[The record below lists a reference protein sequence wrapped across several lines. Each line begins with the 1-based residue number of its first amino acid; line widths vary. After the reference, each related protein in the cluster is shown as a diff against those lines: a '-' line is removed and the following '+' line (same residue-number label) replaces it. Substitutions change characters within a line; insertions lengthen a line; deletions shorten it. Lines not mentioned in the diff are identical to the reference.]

1 MPKIRRNLPRKSSG
15 LTISEL
21 LGWAEGRV
29 LIMEFRQT
37 PGVRCACDVDSCVS
51 RVQIPVHRKPL

>member
-29 LIMEFRQT
+29 LITEFHQT
-37 PGVRCACDVDSCVS
+37 PGVRCACDVDSV
-51 RVQIPVHRKPL
+51 